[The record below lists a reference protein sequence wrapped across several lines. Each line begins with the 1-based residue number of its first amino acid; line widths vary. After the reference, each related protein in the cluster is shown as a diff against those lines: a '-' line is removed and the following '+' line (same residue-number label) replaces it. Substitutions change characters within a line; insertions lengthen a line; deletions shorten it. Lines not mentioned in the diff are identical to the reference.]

1 MHWKTKQHKVLGHI
15 THSLQRD
22 HSTIVSKPSQTCEY
36 GYCEM
41 ITEYCEPGLTEK
53 QKSKPLVAPPI
64 SSFGEE
70 RNEWGNLKIKK
81 NRTPQFLYRYQKIW
95 QLLVG
100 YSGVFPSFNYF
111 FLKKTRDYCIISDY
125 LIIFTPNSFLSLVIW
140 ITTSSNPKP
149 GWVLRG
155 RSSQRG
161 ISPQQA
167 SPEFHLHLSLHHCFL
182 SEEK

>member
-1 MHWKTKQHKVLGHI
+1 MLFLVWVFEIVRSTRPVGTFHGWLHWSQREAAAIINDWSLSAAKSSSTPCSSLYILSIIWKEKTAGINTFINSWEIRVITNPVIHMHWKTKQHKVLGHI

-53 QKSKPLVAPPI
+53 QKSKPLVAPPT

-81 NRTPQFLYRYQKIW
+81 TEHHSSYTGTRRYDN
-95 QLLVG
+95 
-100 YSGVFPSFNYF
+100 F
-111 FLKKTRDYCIISDY
+111 
-125 LIIFTPNSFLSLVIW
+125 
-140 ITTSSNPKP
+140 
-149 GWVLRG
+149 
-155 RSSQRG
+155 
-161 ISPQQA
+161 
-167 SPEFHLHLSLHHCFL
+167 
-182 SEEK
+182 